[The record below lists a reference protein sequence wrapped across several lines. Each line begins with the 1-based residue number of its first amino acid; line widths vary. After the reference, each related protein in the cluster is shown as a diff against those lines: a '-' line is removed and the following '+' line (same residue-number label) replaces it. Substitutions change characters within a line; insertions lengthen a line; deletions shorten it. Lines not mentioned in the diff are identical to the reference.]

1 MNFLSLIPGFSFFR
15 LGVVAVIIVVAVGA
29 AWKWRHGGVVQGRA
43 EIQAQWDADIATR
56 LAAQLA
62 QEQANRAKETELNA
76 TIVKQRTDHAKDLA
90 RRNATALLVAGQLR
104 DFQALAS
111 QPRPA
116 GQDTTAARVFDDAR
130 TAVISECTN
139 ALAEVDKDSQ
149 RRSDKVTGLQSYV
162 SEVCQR

>member
-15 LGVVAVIIVVAVGA
+15 LGVAAVIIAVAVGA

-43 EIQAQWDADIATR
+43 EIQAQWDADISTR

-62 QEQANRAKETELNA
+62 EEQTNRQKEATLNSIIA
-76 TIVKQRTDHAKDLA
+76 KQRANHAKDIE

-116 GQDTTAARVFDDAR
+116 GQDTDSARVFDDAR
-130 TAVISECTN
+130 TTVISECTN

-149 RRSDKVTGLQSYV
+149 RRSDNVTGLQIYV

>member
-15 LGVVAVIIVVAVGA
+15 LGVAAVIIAVAVGA

-43 EIQAQWDADIATR
+43 EIQAQWDADISTR

-62 QEQANRAKETELNA
+62 EEQTNRQKEATLNSIIA
-76 TIVKQRTDHAKDLA
+76 KQRNDHAKYVE
-90 RRNATALLVAGQLR
+90 RRDATALLVAGQLR

-116 GQDTTAARVFDDAR
+116 GQDTASARVFDDAR
-130 TAVISECTN
+130 AAVISECTN

-149 RRSDKVTGLQSYV
+149 RRSDKVTGLQIYV